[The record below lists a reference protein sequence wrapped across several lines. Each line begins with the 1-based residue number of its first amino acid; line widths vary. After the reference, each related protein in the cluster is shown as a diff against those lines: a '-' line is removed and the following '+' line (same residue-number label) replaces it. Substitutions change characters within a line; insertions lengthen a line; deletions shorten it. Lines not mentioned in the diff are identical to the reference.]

1 MRLYLA
7 CILALTACCFAQS
20 GKPNPA
26 PDLIAPPLRLPQLAS
41 VATAPEKRARPQIN
55 DLDPATQKP
64 RYNQLDQFLDDL
76 LAWQRDEMLATFKET
91 RPKAPVKCK
100 TLANCQAQMTLLRRD
115 ADAALDGW
123 RQAMDDRDQ
132 ATSEGDKLKTEN
144 ANLAKKYDDAI
155 TILAAVN
162 NHILGKPYSD
172 EQTKKFKDMLPGEA
186 LNLGAS
192 IETGQNNLFDYATR
206 VSQHDSLAVD
216 KYNALLADYKDYVTR
231 VGIQLAQIGQYN
243 RVNNALSLY
252 QLMQKPA
259 TQNINVN
266 VTDCTKLPALC
277 IH

>member
-1 MRLYLA
+1 
-7 CILALTACCFAQS
+7 
-20 GKPNPA
+20 
-26 PDLIAPPLRLPQLAS
+26 LRLTQPAA
-41 VATAPEKRARPQIN
+41 VTTEPAKRAKPQIN

-64 RYNQLDQFLDDL
+64 KYNQLYQFLDDL
-76 LAWQRDEMLATFKET
+76 LAWQRDEMLATFKGT
-91 RPKAPVKCK
+91 RPKAPVKCR

-123 RQAMDDRDQ
+123 RQAMNDRDQ
-132 ATSEGDKLKTEN
+132 ATNERDKLKTEN
-144 ANLAKKYDDAI
+144 AELAKKYDDAI

-192 IETGQNNLFDYATR
+192 IETGQNNLFSYATK
-206 VSQHDSLAVD
+206 VSQHDSEAVD

-231 VGIQLAQIGQYN
+231 VGIQFAQIGQYN

-252 QLMQKPA
+252 QMMQKPT
-259 TQNINVN
+259 TQTINVN

-277 IH
+277 VH